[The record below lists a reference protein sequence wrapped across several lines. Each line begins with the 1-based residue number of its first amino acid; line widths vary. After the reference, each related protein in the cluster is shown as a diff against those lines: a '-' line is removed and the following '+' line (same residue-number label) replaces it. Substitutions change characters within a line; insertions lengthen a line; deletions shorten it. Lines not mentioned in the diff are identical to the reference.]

1 MCITLKESLNLI
13 DEIILI
19 VRPEFSD
26 KLKTI
31 SYTCLLTS
39 TVLQLPTETK
49 KQLLFSLLKEDIY
62 DIHTSNIMSFIS
74 FFKRNLYLK
83 DSDIN
88 KSLLSLQEFF
98 PPPNITPVDNI
109 QNIEFH
115 SIYWISVT
123 SLLLTSPQNSGAEIF
138 DILLYKLH
146 LPNIAKKIKNQI
158 HNNQNSTIINDFM
171 NKSISMNDLK
181 DVATIIIAI
190 INLYSPF
197 TAKHSQAVGRISRL
211 LSLKIKETS
220 LYSDKVEIAGL
231 LHDIGKIYVPVD
243 ILEKQDTLTPVEL
256 KCLQSHCVKTREIL
270 ERFSKLGD
278 IILWASNHHEK
289 LDGSGYP
296 QKLTDKSLD
305 LPSRIIT
312 VADIFSALT
321 ENRPY
326 RSQLSNEMAL
336 KIMEKDVSSGKLDFY
351 VFNTLK
357 KHVNELGEFID

>member
-13 DEIILI
+13 EKIILI

-39 TVLQLPTETK
+39 TVLQLSTETK
-49 KQLLFSLLKEDIY
+49 KQFLFSLLKENIY
-62 DIHTSNIMSFIS
+62 DIHTSNILSSIIL
-74 FFKRNLYLK
+74 FKQNPYLK

-88 KSLLSLQEFF
+88 KLLLSLQKFF

-109 QNIEFH
+109 PYIDYH

-123 SLLLTSPQNSGAEIF
+123 SLLLSPSQNSGTEVF
-138 DILLYKLH
+138 DSLLYKLH
-146 LPNIAKKIKNQI
+146 SPNIAKKIKSQI
-158 HNNQNSTIINDFM
+158 HNNQNRTIINDFM

-181 DVATIIIAI
+181 DVSTIIIAI
-190 INLYSPF
+190 ISLYNPF
-197 TAKHSQAVGRISRL
+197 TAKHSQTVGRISRF

-231 LHDIGKIYVPVD
+231 LHDIGKIYVPIN

-270 ERFSKLGD
+270 EHFSKLGD
-278 IILWASNHHEK
+278 IKLWASNHHEK

-312 VADIFSALT
+312 VADIFCALT

-326 RSQLSNEMAL
+326 RSQLSNENAL
-336 KIMEKDVSSGKLDFY
+336 KIMEKNVSSGKLDIY